1 MTALHRKTAAASDR
15 VGDKRVAD
23 VGIIEGTCLE
33 IGALEGQWHAEREAR
48 DARRRKI
55 HEIDELIEEFERL
68 NLADEAEIPREL
80 TGRAGRLAVAE
91 AHPVAQRSP
100 ESVSV
105 AEWMDALYDVQDTL
119 MIPMED
125 DLD

>member
-1 MTALHRKTAAASDR
+1 MTSLDVSTMAVLWL
-15 VGDKRVAD
+15 GEKRVD

-33 IGALEGQWHAEREAR
+33 IGELEGRWQAEREAR

-55 HEIDELIEEFERL
+55 HQIDELIEEFERL
-68 NLADEAEIPREL
+68 NLADEAEIPLEL
-80 TGRAGRLAVAE
+80 KGRAVRLVRAE
-91 AHPVAQRSP
+91 AHPVSARSV
-100 ESVSV
+100 EAVSV

-125 DLD
+125 ELD

>member
-1 MTALHRKTAAASDR
+1 MTALHRTTVVAGTR

-23 VGIIEGTCLE
+23 MGIIEGTCLE
-33 IGALEGQWHAEREAR
+33 IDELEGRWNVERTAR

-68 NLADEAEIPREL
+68 NLADEVEIPVEL
-80 TGRAGRLAVAE
+80 TGRAGRLVVAE
-91 AHPVAQRSP
+91 AHPVAQRLP
-100 ESVSV
+100 EALSVS
-105 AEWMDALYDVQDTL
+105 EWMDALYDVQDTL

>member
-1 MTALHRKTAAASDR
+1 MTTLYRNIASAHS
-15 VGDKRVAD
+15 GLGEKRVD
-23 VGIIEGTCLE
+23 IGIIEGTCLE
-33 IGALEGQWHAEREAR
+33 IDELEGRWQAEREAR

-55 HEIDELIEEFERL
+55 HQIDELIEEFERL
-68 NLADEAEIPREL
+68 NLAEEAEIPLEL
-80 TGRAGRLAVAE
+80 KGRAVQLVRAE
-91 AHPVAQRSP
+91 AHPTGLRPAIKLT
-100 ESVSV
+100 V